1 MKDLTRG
8 PVFGSLAALAAPVA
22 AGLLLQTLYYVVD
35 LYFVAALGD
44 APLAGVS
51 AAGNVMFL
59 VFALTQIVGVG
70 TVSLV
75 SQAVGRND
83 RADANHLFNQSIML
97 AATCALATLVAGYS
111 LAGTY
116 MRLLGAD
123 ASTAA
128 AGTAYLDWFIPGLAL
143 QFALVVMGSALRG
156 TGIVK
161 PTMVVQALT
170 VVLNAALA
178 PVLIAGWGTGRP
190 LGVEGAG
197 LASSVSVAAGV
208 AVLALYFA
216 RFEKYVAFDRTQ
228 WRPRLRTWIR
238 MLDVGIPAGG
248 EFALIG
254 LIGAVVY
261 WIIRDFGAAAQAGFG
276 IGSRIMQM
284 IFVPVLAIAFAAAPM
299 AGQNFGARHFAR
311 VRATFR
317 AAAGSITVVMTALLV
332 LCQWKVEWLVRAFT
346 ADEAVVVFGTQYLR
360 IISWNFI
367 AAGIVFTCSSI
378 FQGLGNTRP
387 ALLSKSLRLVTFVV
401 PALWLSGRPG
411 FALVDVWHLSVASTV
426 LEAAT
431 SLWLLRL
438 QFRAKLEG
446 AASPGTALGEGAQ
459 AQARN

>member
-1 MKDLTRG
+1 
-8 PVFGSLAALAAPVA
+8 
-22 AGLLLQTLYYVVD
+22 
-35 LYFVAALGD
+35 
-44 APLAGVS
+44 
-51 AAGNVMFL
+51 
-59 VFALTQIVGVG
+59 
-70 TVSLV
+70 
-75 SQAVGRND
+75 
-83 RADANHLFNQSIML
+83 
-97 AATCALATLVAGYS
+97 
-111 LAGTY
+111 
-116 MRLLGAD
+116 
-123 ASTAA
+123 
-128 AGTAYLDWFIPGLAL
+128 
-143 QFALVVMGSALRG
+143 
-156 TGIVK
+156 
-161 PTMVVQALT
+161 
-170 VVLNAALA
+170 
-178 PVLIAGWGTGRP
+178 
-190 LGVEGAG
+190 
-197 LASSVSVAAGV
+197 
-208 AVLALYFA
+208 
-216 RFEKYVAFDRTQ
+216 
-228 WRPRLRTWIR
+228 